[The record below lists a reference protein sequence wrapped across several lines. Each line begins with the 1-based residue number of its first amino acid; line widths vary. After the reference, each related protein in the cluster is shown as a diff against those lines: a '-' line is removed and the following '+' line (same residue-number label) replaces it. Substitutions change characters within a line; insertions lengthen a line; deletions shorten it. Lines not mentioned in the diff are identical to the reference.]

1 MQRVHIDI
9 VGPLP
14 RSKKGNCYILT
25 LQCSYTKWAEAFPLK
40 NQKPATCARA
50 IIDGWV
56 NRYGVPDDIYSDQ
69 GRNFESQVFKEMCQ
83 LLGIRKTRTTAYHPA
98 GNGQGENWN
107 RTLKGLLKAKV
118 DGNVE
123 RWDEQI
129 GACLM
134 AYRSSVHRSTG
145 YTPFHLMYG
154 REMKLPLDIMMGVPD
169 QEEHTSYGDF
179 ATKLKQ
185 NLTEAYQ
192 HVRENLQTAQC
203 RQKEYYDRVVKD
215 SEFQSGD
222 QVYLYSPALKP
233 GEAAKFHRNWKGP
246 FTVLERVAEVTYKIQ
261 KLGGPSSTAKI
272 VHFNNLKLY
281 KRKAAVDKHQTAPKN
296 QVQVEINTNDRAAQG
311 SEHNKVESDEEN
323 DDEIS
328 NVEAVIVYDTQS
340 REAEQAEPESV
351 LLDDSP
357 PTEIDQEDTFSMLD
371 ESVEEGTI
379 EGTEIADSDLSDR
392 DGEEG
397 GRPQRSRRPP
407 ERYGDWI
414 CASIELKDTVT
425 SLQERLELL

>member
-1 MQRVHIDI
+1 M
-9 VGPLP
+9 
-14 RSKKGNCYILT
+14 
-25 LQCSYTKWAEAFPLK
+25 
-40 NQKPATCARA
+40 
-50 IIDGWV
+50 
-56 NRYGVPDDIYSDQ
+56 
-69 GRNFESQVFKEMCQ
+69 
-83 LLGIRKTRTTAYHPA
+83 
-98 GNGQGENWN
+98 
-107 RTLKGLLKAKV
+107 
-118 DGNVE
+118 
-123 RWDEQI
+123 
-129 GACLM
+129 
-134 AYRSSVHRSTG
+134 
-145 YTPFHLMYG
+145 
-154 REMKLPLDIMMGVPD
+154 
-169 QEEHTSYGDF
+169 
-179 ATKLKQ
+179 
-185 NLTEAYQ
+185 
-192 HVRENLQTAQC
+192 
-203 RQKEYYDRVVKD
+203 
-215 SEFQSGD
+215 
-222 QVYLYSPALKP
+222 YLYSPALKP
-233 GEAAKFHRNWKGP
+233 GEVAKFHRNWKGS

-261 KLGGPSSTAKI
+261 KLGGPSGTAKI

-296 QVQVEINTNDRAAQG
+296 RVEVEINTNDRAAHG
-311 SEHNKVESDEEN
+311 SEHNNVESDEEN

-328 NVEAVIVYDTQS
+328 NVEAVIVFDTQS

-425 SLQERLELL
+425 SLQERLELLEEAKHKQDERIRQLKPMWLAKARKLGRRISQGQK